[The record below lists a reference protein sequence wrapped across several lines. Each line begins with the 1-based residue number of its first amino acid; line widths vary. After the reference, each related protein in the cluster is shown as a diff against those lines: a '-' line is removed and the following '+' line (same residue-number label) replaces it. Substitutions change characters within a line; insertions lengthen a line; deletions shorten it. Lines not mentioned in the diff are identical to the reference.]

1 VKRAL
6 IPLGFLVVVAG
17 CECGPV
23 TGHSVGEPVIVES
36 DPDAGERLTRDGELD
51 FGPVFFGQLATHAV
65 RVRNVGRGPLS
76 LQAVERSVDAGVFDE
91 RSGIFGSSFD
101 TGVTI
106 GPSEELDVSL
116 TFLPPVPFDA
126 AVKSV
131 SWSAYRKLVFA
142 GASDEQNL
150 LVHLKGRGVT
160 DACGVPETLD
170 FGFVTPG
177 QTVTLEFELRNPTEL
192 AVNAAVRPI
201 YSGSGDDL
209 SFSFAGAVGEF
220 PLAPGAN
227 TRVTVQFK
235 PTQLKSY
242 MAFFHTR
249 AAEHC
254 PERVV
259 TLLGQG

>member
-1 VKRAL
+1 MTRRLAFFVL
-6 IPLGFLVVVAG
+6 LFLVAA

-23 TGHSVGEPVIVES
+23 TGHSVGEPVIVVQT
-36 DPDAGERLTRDGELD
+36 DAGEQLTRDGELD
-51 FGPVFFGQLATHAV
+51 FGPVFFGQVSTVPV

-76 LQAVERSVDAGVFDE
+76 LQAVERSVDAGTFDE

-101 TGVTI
+101 TGVSF
-106 GPSEELDVSL
+106 GPSEEIDVQL
-116 TFLPPVPFDA
+116 TFLPPLPFDP

-131 SWSAYRKLVFA
+131 PWSAYRKLVFA
-142 GASDEQNL
+142 GAADDQNL
-150 LVHLKGRGVT
+150 LVHLTGRGVA

-177 QTVTLEFELRNPTEL
+177 QTATLEFELRNPTEL

-209 SFSFAGAVGEF
+209 AFSFAGAVGEF
-220 PLAPGAN
+220 PLAPGGS
-227 TRVTVQFK
+227 TRVTVRFK
-235 PTQLKSY
+235 PTQVKSY

-249 AAEHC
+249 AAGHC

-259 TLLGQG
+259 TLVGQG